1 MNTQTN
7 QNRYGLSNDDANHND
22 FIDSEL
28 NKLKKL
34 QKSKDEIK
42 ESLYKI
48 KEKDSLKKTISDLVS
63 KELDKYKRQTEDEQ
77 NSRIQTNRNQS
88 NNHSFTNPQVIE
100 ENKVLNF
107 ELEHLRQENIVIKND
122 NIILREE
129 VNRLNEIGVSLEN
142 ELDFSRRKK

>member
-1 MNTQTN
+1 MNTQ
-7 QNRYGLSNDDANHND
+7 NRFNLSNEDANNND

-63 KELDKYKRQTEDEQ
+63 KELDKYKRQNEEEQ
-77 NSRIQTNRNQS
+77 NTRQYTIRNQS
-88 NNHSFTNPQVIE
+88 NNNSFTNPQVVE

>member
-1 MNTQTN
+1 MWK
-7 QNRYGLSNDDANHND
+7 
-22 FIDSEL
+22 EL
-28 NKLKKL
+28 N
-34 QKSKDEIK
+34 
-42 ESLYKI
+42 
-48 KEKDSLKKTISDLVS
+48 
-63 KELDKYKRQTEDEQ
+63 KYKRQNEEEENNTRHY
-77 NSRIQTNRNQS
+77 NNRNQS
-88 NNHSFTNPQVIE
+88 NNHSFINPQVVE

>member
-1 MNTQTN
+1 MNTQN
-7 QNRYGLSNDDANHND
+7 KYNLSNYDANNND
-22 FIDSEL
+22 FIDTDL
-28 NKLKKL
+28 NQLKKL

-63 KELDKYKRQTEDEQ
+63 KELNKYKRQNEEEENNTRHY
-77 NSRIQTNRNQS
+77 NNRNQS
-88 NNHSFTNPQVIE
+88 NNHSFINPQVVE

>member
-1 MNTQTN
+1 MNTQN
-7 QNRYGLSNDDANHND
+7 KYNLSNYDANNND
-22 FIDSEL
+22 FIDTDL
-28 NKLKKL
+28 NQLKKL

-63 KELDKYKRQTEDEQ
+63 KELDKYKRQNEEEQ
-77 NSRIQTNRNQS
+77 NSRHYTNRNQS
-88 NNHSFTNPQVIE
+88 NNHSFINPQVVE